1 VPVEEKNLSA
11 AMEDYI
17 KTIYT
22 LEKSSKVA
30 RVSEIGR
37 ALNVKKAS
45 VVAAVSLLQKNELIK
60 HERYG
65 FITLTERGL
74 SVAEKIVKKNQAVYE
89 FLTIA
94 LKIEGGKAATEA
106 CGMEHAMSE
115 ETADKIRQLT
125 KSLKPRGAGKKIKK
139 AARK

>member
-1 VPVEEKNLSA
+1 
-11 AMEDYI
+11 M
-17 KTIYT
+17 
-22 LEKSSKVA
+22 
-30 RVSEIGR
+30 
-37 ALNVKKAS
+37 
-45 VVAAVSLLQKNELIK
+45 AAVSLLQKNELIK

-94 LKIEGGKAATEA
+94 LKIDGGKAATEA